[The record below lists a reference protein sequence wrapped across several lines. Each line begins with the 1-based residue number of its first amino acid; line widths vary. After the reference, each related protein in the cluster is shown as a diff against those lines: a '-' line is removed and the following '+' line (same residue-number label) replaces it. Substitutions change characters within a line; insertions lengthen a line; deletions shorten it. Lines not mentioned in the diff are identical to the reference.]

1 MAMKY
6 SDWKDVA
13 NSQLAKAVTLALVLT
28 TFVLVVTPNI
38 EARKQKFTV
47 TETELVDIPMEER
60 EKLEQPEVEVKI
72 EVPIIISDE
81 LSTTSDPAIAAK
93 YEQALAQ
100 IGDIS
105 ITTSSALSRDRDGEM
120 VKFEAYDDPPVI
132 IGELRPD
139 YPDAA
144 KRTRTQGTVVLEVEV
159 YRDGTVGNV
168 RVQRSIIGLDDAAI
182 AAVRRVR
189 FQPGKSGGH
198 PIDTLV
204 IIPVEFRLN

>member
-1 MAMKY
+1 MATKY

-13 NSQLAKAVTLALVLT
+13 NSQFAKAVTLALVLT
-28 TFVLVVTPNI
+28 TFVLMVTPNI

-47 TETELVDIPMEER
+47 SQTELVDIPMEER

-81 LSTTSDPAIAAK
+81 LSTSTDPALSAK

-100 IGDIS
+100 IGDIK
-105 ITTSSALSRDRDGEM
+105 ITTSSTLSRDGEM

-132 IGELRPD
+132 IGDLRPE
-139 YPDAA
+139 YPEAA
-144 KRTRTQGTVVLEVEV
+144 KRTRTQGTVILEVEV
-159 YRDGTVGNV
+159 YRDGNVGNIK
-168 RVQRSIIGLDDAAI
+168 VQRSIIGLDDAAI

-189 FQPGKSGGH
+189 FQPGKSGGQA
-198 PIDTLV
+198 IDTTV

>member
-1 MAMKY
+1 MLKY

-28 TFVLVVTPNI
+28 TFVLVVTPNV
-38 EARKQKFTV
+38 EARKQKFTI

-72 EVPIIISDE
+72 DVPIIISDE
-81 LSTTSDPAIAAK
+81 LSTTTDPTVTAK

-105 ITTSSALSRDRDGEM
+105 ITTSTALSRERDGEM
-120 VKFEAYDDPPVI
+120 VVFEAYDDPPVI
-132 IGELRPD
+132 IGELRPE
-139 YPDAA
+139 YPAA
-144 KRTRTQGTVVLEVEV
+144 ARRTRTQGTVWLEVEV
-159 YRDGTVGNV
+159 YRDGSVGNI
-168 RVQRSIIGLDDAAI
+168 RVQKSVIGLDDAAI
-182 AAVRRVR
+182 AAVRKAK

-204 IIPVEFRLN
+204 IIDVEFRLN